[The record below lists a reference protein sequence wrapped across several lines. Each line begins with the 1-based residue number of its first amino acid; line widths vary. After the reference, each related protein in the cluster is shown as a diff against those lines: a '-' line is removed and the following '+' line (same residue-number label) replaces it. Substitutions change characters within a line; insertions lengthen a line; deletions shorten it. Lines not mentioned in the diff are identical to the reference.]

1 MIRLAAVLA
10 ALWAGAAAAQS
21 TYGCLGLDD
30 RHAYAAVEGD
40 AGTFFLIDPD
50 LRMFHPLTEEAAD
63 AIAGLSAALA
73 VRGTTLVY
81 APLPT
86 KSLALPERLP
96 QAAFDYGLNPDLAAT
111 FYDLLLDRLRSRDIA
126 AADLR
131 RAMRAQDG
139 APSFHLADHRI
150 TPSGATRIAAALG
163 QVIATAPGFKEL
175 PRAQFT
181 TTATGTVTLDSD
193 MRAALQRHCQIRLPE
208 VMAEGSTTTRA
219 GGTSTGTDLFSSA
232 ATTGGIVI
240 VTTDK
245 AGEPTANLAGA
256 VAKATGLDTQIYAVP
271 QGGSYAAISS
281 YMTSR
286 IFQERRP
293 AFVVWLNPVEEN
305 LSDRGDQPMAELVAA
320 ATGDCGIPLPMT
332 PGIEVGTLS
341 ADLSSL
347 DLGRGYTLLVESEGS
362 AAFRAQFDFRGPDG
376 TIRTRQVL
384 RHRDQAP
391 TGRFY
396 MPLTGLWPEGARSVE
411 VILDVPVSAGARVS
425 ACANPGEPRP

>member
-1 MIRLAAVLA
+1 MIRLALLA
-10 ALWAGAAAAQS
+10 ALWSGTAQAQS

-40 AGTFFLIDPD
+40 SGTFFLLDPD
-50 LRMFHPLTEEAAD
+50 LRLFHPLTEEAAD
-63 AIAGLSAALA
+63 AIAGLSGALA
-73 VRGTTLVY
+73 GRGTTLVY

-86 KSLALPERLP
+86 KSLAHPERLP

-126 AADLR
+126 TADLR

-139 APSFHLADHRI
+139 APSFHLADDRI

-163 QVIATAPGFKEL
+163 QTITTAPGFKDQ

-181 TTATGTVTLDSD
+181 TTATGSVTLDSD
-193 MRAALQRHCQIRLPE
+193 MRAALQRHCQIRLPD
-208 VMAEGSTTTRA
+208 VMAEGSATIRA
-219 GGTSTGTDLFSSA
+219 GGGSTGTDIFSSA

-240 VTTDK
+240 VTTGK

-256 VAKATGLDTQIYAVP
+256 VAQATGLETQIYAVP

-286 IFQERRP
+286 NFQERRP
-293 AFVVWLNPVEEN
+293 AFLVWLNPVEEN

-347 DLGRGYTLLVESEGS
+347 DPRRGFTLLVESEGS
-362 AAFRAQFDFRGPDG
+362 AATRAQFDFRGPDG
-376 TIRTRQVL
+376 TIRTRQIL
-384 RHRDQAP
+384 RHRNQAP

-396 MPLTGLWPEGARSVE
+396 MPLTGLWPEGARAVE
-411 VILDVPVSAGARVS
+411 VMLDVPVSANARVS
-425 ACANPGEPRP
+425 ACANPTGAKP